1 MRKKLSLQWKLTL
14 TTALLVIVACLSLS
28 YAISKSA
35 IFYMSNIE
43 DTITTIFPE
52 ELFSENSSGNVE
64 IYLDTTKILSD
75 MVRSTQTEF
84 WEKSVLITLIVTLL
98 SSFLIYWIVGHTLS
112 PLRKLSLQIQE
123 IQAKNL
129 QQPVLLESDSA
140 EIVRL
145 TESFNEMLHRL
156 NDAFLI
162 QKQFSA
168 NAAHELRTPLAVIQ
182 AELEVF
188 EKKNKIEDADSQEMI
203 DRMKFQTNRLGH
215 VIDILLEMTELQSAA
230 KNDHISLAALTEEVI
245 CDLSAVADRKEITVT
260 QKPGDV
266 EMIGNDTLL
275 YRAIYNLIENAIKY
289 NHPEGAVSVEIKRND
304 KLAKIIVTDTG
315 MGIAQD
321 DWEQIFEPFFR
332 VDKSRSR
339 AMGGA
344 GLGLALV
351 REIAR
356 QHGGDVSILQSS
368 EQGTQIELSLLCL

>member
-1 MRKKLSLQWKLTL
+1 M
-14 TTALLVIVACLSLS
+14 
-28 YAISKSA
+28 
-35 IFYMSNIE
+35 
-43 DTITTIFPE
+43 
-52 ELFSENSSGNVE
+52 
-64 IYLDTTKILSD
+64 
-75 MVRSTQTEF
+75 
-84 WEKSVLITLIVTLL
+84 
-98 SSFLIYWIVGHTLS
+98 
-112 PLRKLSLQIQE
+112 
-123 IQAKNL
+123 

-245 CDLSAVADRKEITVT
+245 CDLSAVADRKEITLT